1 MPHFY
6 LQVTCVNWKPVLNGE
21 SSFLV
26 GFCFFFPVR
35 NNFISGNEIPSY
47 GGRGYL
53 GVSALVLLGGPVL
66 LEAGHGVA
74 VELTRAALERGLAYH
89 AVDIVQHKT
98 DSLGMV

>member
-1 MPHFY
+1 VPYFY
-6 LQVTCVNWKPVLNGE
+6 LQVTCVNWKPILNGE
-21 SSFLV
+21 SP
-26 GFCFFFPVR
+26 FFFFSVG

-47 GGRGYL
+47 GGRGRGYL

-74 VELTRAALERGLAYH
+74 VELARAALERGLAYH

-98 DSLGMV
+98 DSLGMA